1 MAVLKDL
8 PNELVLIILDY
19 VEIDVGVRG
28 IAKLRGICR
37 TFTSHK
43 IFCLA
48 NRADAFDEF
57 ICSRLF
63 VDHSPASYQD
73 PKNRI
78 ILVKALGRFSLF
90 LHGRGQH
97 GFNQRFFNQIRRM
110 LNYLLSC
117 LMSPQGREVDVLFTL
132 CDGLKIILGEYN
144 IALAIMP
151 GDERRRQDWWGEFD
165 GNGNANVVKLVAV
178 MTTRWYP
185 LVPTL
190 LSGIPDTATSS
201 VYRTPLINAVLLG
214 DLTLV
219 RLCMQYLDSLQL
231 RGKDLQH
238 ERRRELFLSRRDLS
252 SSFPLHHAIL
262 VAIPHDHT
270 KIAATLIQYRQG
282 YMGEVENETLHEWVE
297 AAVDQGNSAIIVAM
311 SVLPRSSSFK
321 LNFSLLAS
329 LFATGDYVL
338 VSSVLALTTQ
348 PFAHE
353 TSQWDLLQ
361 AAVRTGE
368 VESVCAL
375 VDTGRV
381 DVNHLVRSQVPTY
394 STGSITA
401 LDLAAYRGHVGI
413 VRYLVSQGAFHNC
426 TDLPADMPSHIYKL
440 LRQALLNHN
449 AKKLSSPTLVTTSM
463 PTAGFWKG
471 MDKDARKFASGD

>member
-1 MAVLKDL
+1 
-8 PNELVLIILDY
+8 
-19 VEIDVGVRG
+19 
-28 IAKLRGICR
+28 
-37 TFTSHK
+37 
-43 IFCLA
+43 
-48 NRADAFDEF
+48 
-57 ICSRLF
+57 
-63 VDHSPASYQD
+63 
-73 PKNRI
+73 
-78 ILVKALGRFSLF
+78 
-90 LHGRGQH
+90 
-97 GFNQRFFNQIRRM
+97 
-110 LNYLLSC
+110 
-117 LMSPQGREVDVLFTL
+117 
-132 CDGLKIILGEYN
+132 
-144 IALAIMP
+144 
-151 GDERRRQDWWGEFD
+151 
-165 GNGNANVVKLVAV
+165 
-178 MTTRWYP
+178 
-185 LVPTL
+185 
-190 LSGIPDTATSS
+190 
-201 VYRTPLINAVLLG
+201 
-214 DLTLV
+214 
-219 RLCMQYLDSLQL
+219 MQYLDSLQL

-252 SSFPLHHAIL
+252 SSFPLHQAIL
-262 VAIPHDHT
+262 AAISHDHT

-348 PFAHE
+348 PFAHK

-381 DVNHLVRSQVPTY
+381 DVNHLVWSQVPTY

-463 PTAGFWKG
+463 PKAGFWKG